1 VKESKL
7 NHSYANDLSQR
18 TLEFAIRLIALVD
31 ALPKSRAAD
40 VIGRQLLRSGTSI
53 GANYREVQRAESR
66 DDFIH
71 KVAISCKEAAESEYW
86 LELIT
91 QTEQLASN
99 DAEKLLV
106 ECRELI
112 AILLSIGKKAKTNK

>member
-1 VKESKL
+1 MKEDIQ
-7 NHSYANDLSQR
+7 YGNDLSRR
-18 TLEFAIRLIALVD
+18 TLHFAVKLISLVN

-53 GANYREVQRAESR
+53 GANYREAQRAESR

-71 KVAISCKEAAESEYW
+71 KIAISSKEVAETEYW
-86 LELIT
+86 LELIL
-91 QTEQLASN
+91 QTPELKASGVA
-99 DAEKLLV
+99 DLLK

-112 AILLSIGKKAKTNK
+112 AILLTIGKKAKTNK